1 MQQEIVTGALC
12 QARLEYTLFPST
24 TKLEQSFGKRRW
36 VAEERRKDEDP
47 HRILVVWEWIIERE
61 ILRSKE
67 KNLFTCERKSD
78 IKEAEIDR
86 RKNGSTCVTYM

>member
-1 MQQEIVTGALC
+1 MKQEIVSGALC

-24 TKLEQSFGKRRW
+24 TKLEQSFEKRRW

-47 HRILVVWEWIIERE
+47 HRISVVREWIIKRE

-67 KNLFTCERKSD
+67 KNLFSCERVILKRP
-78 IKEAEIDR
+78 KQTEEKMGQPVLLAC
-86 RKNGSTCVTYM
+86 N